1 MCWDMLSIWEVSL
14 PGKAIHENATPARE
28 LWYWYWFDRLQECLS
43 NSHLQVSYR
52 TTTCRQCNRASPIDI
67 GTLQKE
73 NPKTNVAPNNH
84 GKIVNIMFF
93 PFNGLILW
101 RYYCWWYTNLDLV
114 GTNRR
119 FFRTTITCP
128 RWFPVVPRDSR
139 NFSRDMRASTSGL
152 GADCLSER
160 WHWNILLMDEI
171 LHHLGW
177 LKPLKIM
184 G

>member
-1 MCWDMLSIWEVSL
+1 MLRYAEYLRSFIARYNYPSKCNLQGNSGVGLTGIRSVYQT
-14 PGKAIHENATPARE
+14 AICKYYTVQPHVDNANVPPQ
-28 LWYWYWFDRLQECLS
+28 L
-43 NSHLQVSYR
+43 
-52 TTTCRQCNRASPIDI
+52 
-67 GTLQKE
+67 TLVHSRKKIQ
-73 NPKTNVAPNNH
+73 KTNVAPNNH

-152 GADCLSER
+152 G
-160 WHWNILLMDEI
+160 
-171 LHHLGW
+171 
-177 LKPLKIM
+177 K
-184 G
+184 